1 MSASSPETSLSSASS
16 RDDEE
21 CWEDNPTTP
30 SSISRMNS
38 LDCWDY
44 TIELECLT
52 GTEGLFFFR

>member
-30 SSISRMNS
+30 PSISHMNS

-52 GTEGLFFFR
+52 GTEGLFFFL